1 MTSDPN
7 SSANFTSFLTT
18 HLHLNL
24 SVDFSS
30 KILKGFVEISFKKF
44 DDSESIVLDVA
55 NVLVKSVTHQ
65 DIKIPVQTTV
75 RTKYL
80 TIPPFCFSVCF

>member
-24 SVDFSS
+24 SVDFST
-30 KILKGFVEISFKKF
+30 KILKGFVEISLKKI
-44 DDSESIVLDVA
+44 DNSELIVLDVA

-65 DIKIPVQTTV
+65 NIKIPVKTAV
-75 RTKYL
+75 RT
-80 TIPPFCFSVCF
+80 I